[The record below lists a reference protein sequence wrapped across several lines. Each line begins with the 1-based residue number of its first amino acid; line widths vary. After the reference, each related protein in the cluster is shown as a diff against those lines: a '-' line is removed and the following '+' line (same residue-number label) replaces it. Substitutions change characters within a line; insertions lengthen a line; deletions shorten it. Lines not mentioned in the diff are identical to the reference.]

1 MSIFKKF
8 KEQKFKEQK
17 LEEQKLEEENK
28 KEPNSNKYK
37 DAIRYIDGLGLCCYE
52 GKYGYVN
59 KDDKIIIPFEYRN
72 EAAASVAKLKLQLS
86 GEFQKIIESKNNTED
101 KSM

>member
-8 KEQKFKEQK
+8 KEQKFKKQK

-28 KEPNSNKYK
+28 KEPNSNKYE
-37 DAIRYIDGLGLCCYE
+37 DAIRYIDGLGLCKYYGC
-52 GKYGYVN
+52 YGYV
-59 KDDKIIIPFEYRN
+59 DKNNNEIIPFIYPSM
-72 EAAASVAKLKLQLS
+72 EAAVIAKLKLQLS